1 MNRRAPVAEAEI
13 ELNAQVTCARDG
25 RTHAVA
31 HAVLSE
37 SMAAGTGHCT
47 AVCGHM
53 VLPASLSSP
62 PGTRCV
68 LCEQATDA
76 VTEPRRDTRRRWSRR
91 SY

>member
-1 MNRRAPVAEAEI
+1 MNRRASVADADT

-37 SMAAGTGHCT
+37 SLAAGTGHCT

-68 LCEQATDA
+68 LCDQATGGPA
-76 VTEPRRDTRRRWSRR
+76 EPRREPRRRWSLR
-91 SY
+91 SA